1 MEIKTWPQIMRRQ
14 QVTEEACEA
23 GDSQTQQKAAQ
34 CGKVWPE
41 EWRVIGGSDDAPPG
55 TGERKQGL
63 VDLLLNIY
71 PTYGIFLS
79 VLDIYCSITNYFIMQ
94 QF

>member
-1 MEIKTWPQIMRRQ
+1 MASDNEKTASNSRSLGRGFTNI
-14 QVTEEACEA
+14 A
-23 GDSQTQQKAAQ
+23 KAAQ
-34 CGKVWPE
+34 CGKVWSE
-41 EWRVIGGSDDAPPG
+41 EWRVIGGSANAPPG

-63 VDLLLNIY
+63 DLLLNIY

-79 VLDIYCSITNYFIMQ
+79 VLDIYCSIANYFITQ